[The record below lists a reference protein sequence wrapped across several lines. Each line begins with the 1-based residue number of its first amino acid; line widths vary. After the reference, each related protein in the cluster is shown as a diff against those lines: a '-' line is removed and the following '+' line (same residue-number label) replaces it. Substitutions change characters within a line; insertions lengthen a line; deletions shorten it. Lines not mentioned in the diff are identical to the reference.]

1 MNISQTI
8 SELLAAGKTDEEI
21 ISELQ
26 RKGLSAGSAGKF
38 LERAKTGT
46 TATTTAPAPSVG
58 APRLAATAGAFDPQ
72 LRHPNE
78 QPLFIVGVIFSTLV
92 WLLLAVSIVGIFYG
106 VIGAAF
112 ALMAHALFLAN
123 VKGNGVRV
131 SERQFPDLDARC
143 RRAAQSLG
151 LAEAPDVYLMQAGGA
166 LNAFATKLLSRKFMI
181 IYSDLADECE
191 DPRQLD
197 FVIGHEMGHLAAG
210 HLKWNAFLWPFML
223 LPWLGAAYMRAR
235 EYTSDRCGF
244 AFVGDVEPSM
254 RGLVVLAAGGKHA
267 TRADLNAF
275 MEQRL
280 ETGRF
285 FPAVLEL
292 VSTHPFL
299 CKRVAALQEL
309 HQPGT
314 VAPVSRNPLAYP
326 LAPVFG
332 LMAAGPAGGLG
343 GMLVMVAVVGM
354 IAAIAIPSLL
364 RARVSANESATLGD
378 IRTVISAQATYASE
392 NHGYYESDPSCLG
405 DPSKCMPGYKGP
417 PLLEAPI
424 ATGTKS
430 GYVRQMY
437 AGRAFAAGS
446 ARPAGVSPTSTD
458 GFAIV
463 ARPAVAGRTGV
474 RAFCGDASG
483 VICAGAGSTG
493 SELVERLGEEPWIRC
508 SSSCMPLQ

>member
-1 MNISQTI
+1 MNLSQLV
-8 SELLAAGKTDEEI
+8 SESLAAGKADEEI
-21 ISELQ
+21 ISELV
-26 RKGLSAGSAGKF
+26 RKGLSAATAAKF
-38 LERAKTGT
+38 LERGKTGS
-46 TATTTAPAPSVG
+46 TAAVPGPTPTAAR
-58 APRLAATAGAFDPQ
+58 ARLAAAGGAFDPQ

-78 QPLFIVGVIFSTLV
+78 QPLFVIGAIFSTLV
-92 WLLLAVSIVGIFYG
+92 WLLLVVSIVGIFYG
-106 VIGAAF
+106 LIGAAF

-131 SERQFPDLDARC
+131 SERQFPELDARC

-151 LAEAPDVYLMQAGGA
+151 LTDAPDVYLMQAGGA

-223 LPWLGAAYMRAR
+223 MPWLGAAYMRAR
-235 EYTSDRCGF
+235 EYTSDRCGQ
-244 AFVGDVEPSM
+244 AFVGDVEASM

-267 TRADLNAF
+267 TRTDLNAF

-280 ETGRF
+280 ETGGF
-285 FPAVLEL
+285 FPSVLEL

-309 HQPGT
+309 DQPGT

-332 LMAAGPAGGLG
+332 LMAAGPAAGAGGL
-343 GMLVMVAVVGM
+343 LVMVAMVGI

-364 RARVSANESATLGD
+364 RARVAANESAALGD
-378 IRTVISAQATYASE
+378 VRTVISAQMTYARE
-392 NHGYYESDPSCLG
+392 NHGYYESDASCLVN
-405 DPSKCMPGYKGP
+405 PSKCITGYKGP
-417 PLLEAPI
+417 APLEAPI
-424 ATGTKS
+424 TTGMKG

-437 AGRAFAAGS
+437 AGRTFAAGS
-446 ARPAGVSPTSTD
+446 ARPPGVSPSSTD

-463 ARPAVAGRTGV
+463 ARPAVLGRTGT
-474 RAFCGDASG
+474 RAFCGDSSG
-483 VICAGAGSTG
+483 VVCSGAGND
-493 SELVERLGEEPWIRC
+493 LVEKLEQEPWIRC
-508 SSSCMPLQ
+508 ASSCRPLQ